1 MRTCRDKLLVQ
12 EFLKVI
18 SSALLV
24 VKYIERK
31 VSGAIFS
38 ALSVMMKYIERK
50 VSGGIFLALLVAK
63 DIEGKV
69 KEVMIKEDDMVMK
82 CVLNL
87 KDLYGKI
94 LEEQA
99 VPIKDK
105 GIVLLIF

>member
-1 MRTCRDKLLVQ
+1 M
-12 EFLKVI
+12 
-18 SSALLV
+18 
-24 VKYIERK
+24 
-31 VSGAIFS
+31 
-38 ALSVMMKYIERK
+38 
-50 VSGGIFLALLVAK
+50 ALLVAK

-69 KEVMIKEDDMVMK
+69 KEVMIKEDVMVMK
-82 CVLNL
+82 RVLNL

>member
-1 MRTCRDKLLVQ
+1 MRTCRIKLLVQ

-38 ALSVMMKYIERK
+38 ALSVMKYIERK

-69 KEVMIKEDDMVMK
+69 KEVMIKEDVMVMK

-105 GIVLLIF
+105 GIVLLIV

>member
-1 MRTCRDKLLVQ
+1 MRTCRIKLLVQ

-18 SSALLV
+18 FSALLV
-24 VKYIERK
+24 VKDIERK
-31 VSGAIFS
+31 A
-38 ALSVMMKYIERK
+38 
-50 VSGGIFLALLVAK
+50 SGGIFLALLVAK

-69 KEVMIKEDDMVMK
+69 KEVMIKEDIMVMK